1 MSTPT
6 SCSLRSRISTAPA
19 SSFATQPRQRRSR
32 LALRMRDDEEQ
43 REQDADD
50 AGAVEDLDLGEDV
63 AQEIRGGLSPP
74 SPPSGP
80 IPIPYPNKT

>member
-19 SSFATQPRQRRSR
+19 SSLATQSRLRGSR
-32 LALRMRDDEEQ
+32 LALRMRDGEEQ
-43 REQDADD
+43 REQDPDD
-50 AGAVEDLDLGEDV
+50 AAVEDLDLGEDV

>member
-1 MSTPT
+1 
-6 SCSLRSRISTAPA
+6 
-19 SSFATQPRQRRSR
+19 
-32 LALRMRDDEEQ
+32 MRDGEEQ
-43 REQDADD
+43 REQDPDD
-50 AGAVEDLDLGEDV
+50 AAVEDLDLGEHV